1 MSKYS
6 TLNKSQMKYAERRGI
21 IDSRQARAIF
31 DCRSPKS
38 LEFHD
43 DFACQ
48 ITNTI
53 PFLVVANII
62 LTFQRKVNV
71 IF

>member
-21 IDSRQARAIF
+21 IEPAPSFRA
-31 DCRSPKS
+31 PKS

-43 DFACQ
+43 DFACL
-48 ITNTI
+48 ITNSI